1 MNNKMKNW
9 IDTML
14 CVSDVI
20 CNLEGSLH
28 RDLMVGY
35 NKNIRPMEN
44 HGDITDVKIKMTLTN
59 LISLVKLCMCV
70 YTQDKYVCNL

>member
-1 MNNKMKNW
+1 
-9 IDTML
+9 ML

-44 HGDITDVKIKMTLTN
+44 HGDIIDVKIKMTLTN

-70 YTQDKYVCNL
+70 YTQGKYVCNL